1 MAPASLDLAPFGFT
15 ATESQAYATLLRLG
29 PSTGYAVAH
38 AARLARANT
47 YGALEGLVARGAAAR
62 LPGRP
67 ARYRAAD
74 PPALL
79 AQLAAQQGA
88 ALERLG
94 RALKDV
100 SRPAEPDT
108 RSIEGTRAVANLI
121 LQLVARAARRV
132 EGVITAELFRPTL
145 PAWRRA
151 AAHAELVLRV
161 SGDLP
166 AEAGPIVTGSADP
179 DTPTV
184 LLIDDA
190 HVISVAGAGDT
201 AAGIWSSH
209 PAVAALARATLRGLA

>member
-79 AQLAAQQGA
+79 AQLAAREGA
-88 ALERLG
+88 ALARLR
-94 RALKDV
+94 RALTDV
-100 SRPAEPDT
+100 SRPAEPDP
-108 RSIEGTRAVANLI
+108 RRLEGTRAVANLS
-121 LQLVARAARRV
+121 L
-132 EGVITAELFRPTL
+132 
-145 PAWRRA
+145 RRA
-151 AAHAELVLRV
+151 A
-161 SGDLP
+161 G
-166 AEAGPIVTGSADP
+166 
-179 DTPTV
+179 
-184 LLIDDA
+184 
-190 HVISVAGAGDT
+190 
-201 AAGIWSSH
+201 AAGLGH
-209 PAVAALARATLRGLA
+209 GAM